1 MVRSAHDRGHCAP
14 VTVQGLPAAI
24 ASRMRLP
31 LIAAPML
38 RVSGPQL
45 VEAACRSGVIG
56 AFPTVNARSSD
67 ELDSWLTRFDAVSGE
82 YGGAPYCANLIMRH
96 DRLRDDLACL
106 IDHRVEMVITSVGSP
121 APVVGPLRD
130 IGALVLADVATLSHV
145 DKAVAAGVDGVVLLS
160 AGAGG
165 QTGWLNPFAFVRAV
179 REKFDGVIVLAG
191 GMSDGTALYAA
202 TVLGCDLGY
211 MGTKFIAT
219 SESLADVG
227 YKRMLVDSTIDDI
240 HLTRALTGIPA
251 NVLVPS
257 IRQNGMDVE
266 DLDESVSGTAAAE
279 RFSSM
284 VGGSGP
290 KRWVDIWSAGHSV
303 SGVTA
308 VSSTAELIHSVAA
321 EFDAARTAAR
331 TEALNAPSAT
341 PLQDRP

>member
-1 MVRSAHDRGHCAP
+1 M
-14 VTVQGLPAAI
+14 TVPAGGLPPAI
-24 ASRMRLP
+24 STRLRIP

-45 VEAACRSGVIG
+45 VRAACQAGVVG
-56 AFPTVNARSSD
+56 AFPTVNARSTD
-67 ELDSWLTRFDAVSGE
+67 ELASWLSGFDAATIASGNTI
-82 YGGAPYCANLIMRH
+82 APYCPNLIVRH
-96 DRLRDDLACL
+96 ARARDDLECL
-106 IDHRVEMVITSVGSP
+106 VRHRVEMVITSVGSP
-121 APVVGPLRD
+121 APVVGPLHD
-130 IGALVLADVATLSHV
+130 AGALVLADVATLAHAE
-145 DKAVAAGVDGVVLLS
+145 KAVAAGVDGLVLLS

-191 GMSDGTALYAA
+191 GMSDGMALYAA

-257 IRQNGMDVE
+257 IRQNGLNVD
-266 DLDESVSGTAAAE
+266 DLDESVSGAAAAE

-284 VGGSGP
+284 VGGPGP

-308 VSSTAELIHSVAA
+308 LSSTAELVNSVAM
-321 EFDAARTAAR
+321 EFDSARRGTHVAV
-331 TEALNAPSAT
+331 NAPLGR